1 MTTILCIDDEAEL
14 REEISEG
21 LVDAGYEVIHANDGN
36 EGLEMIRKHS
46 PNLVLS
52 DISMPHKDGFQL
64 LKEIRETY
72 PLFAYTPFIF
82 LSALAD
88 KERILAGLKDGADA
102 YITKPFDLE
111 LLLAK
116 IEASLRQV
124 ELMEA
129 ENLDT
134 FVLDI

>member
-1 MTTILCIDDEAEL
+1 MTTILCIEDEAQL
-14 REEISEG
+14 REEITEG
-21 LVDAGYEVIHANDGN
+21 LIEAGYEVVHASDGN

-46 PNLVLS
+46 PSLVLS

-72 PLFAYTPFIF
+72 PLFAFMPFIF

-88 KERILAGLKDGADA
+88 KERVLTGLKDGADA
-102 YITKPFDLE
+102 YITKPFDFE

-124 ELMEA
+124 DLIESEH
-129 ENLDT
+129 LDT
-134 FVLDI
+134 IVLDI